1 MKLDLNKTL
10 DLVKG
15 SLLDHEATWNSYLG
29 ENPGWQQT
37 AVNLT
42 GPLILA
48 NVVLGLMFARMTGGF
63 TSMGM
68 HPNFFVALIL
78 ALVLSTI
85 GFLITVGAFN
95 FLAGVFQGKPDFPRA
110 FAAVSMAAVPAWL
123 AGIVGA
129 LVPWVGMLIAL
140 AGGIVCLVFLYKI
153 MPLAL
158 GVPDSKRV
166 LHFVLSL
173 VLIFIV
179 NLVIASV
186 LGLNYMQSGM
196 SDRGFTREDS
206 SGSGVGSGMF
216 GELERQGRLMD
227 AAAADVYDPPGDG
240 ELTEAQVE
248 SYISVMQKTRAAQED
263 YTREMQELAQEIK
276 DKEKA
281 GETPSAAD
289 LGKMYRGVGTAVGA
303 GNAEMEVVKTA
314 GGNWAEHQWVKEQLR
329 VARLQQGEGS
339 DALEH
344 NYELYEEFEEEL
356 EALD

>member
-1 MKLDLNKTL
+1 MKFDWNKTIS
-10 DLVKG
+10 LVKG

-37 AVNLT
+37 AITLT

-48 NVVLGLMFARMTGGF
+48 NVVLGLIFARMTGGF
-63 TSMGM
+63 ASMGM
-68 HPNFFVALIL
+68 HPNFLISLIL
-78 ALVLSTI
+78 ALILTTI
-85 GFLITVGAFN
+85 GFLVAAAVFN
-95 FLAGVFQGKPDFPRA
+95 FLAGVFQGKPDFSRT
-110 FAAVSMAAVPAWL
+110 FAAVSLAAVPACL

-140 AGGIVCLVFLYKI
+140 AGGVISLIFLYRI

-173 VLIFIV
+173 VATIIV
-179 NLVIASV
+179 NLIIVSV
-186 LGLNYMQSGM
+186 LGLNRMQSGM
-196 SDRGFTREDS
+196 ADRGFTRDGS
-206 SGSGVGSGMF
+206 SGTVASGMF

-240 ELTEAQVE
+240 ELSESQVE
-248 SYISVMQKTRAAQED
+248 DYLSVMKKAQAAQED
-263 YTREMQELAQEIK
+263 YAREMQDLAKEIE

-289 LGKMYRGVGTAVGA
+289 LGKIYSGVGTAMGA
-303 GNAEMEVVKTA
+303 NNAEMEVVKTA

-329 VARLQQGEGS
+329 VARLQQGDGP
-339 DALEH
+339 DAIEH
-344 NYELYEEFEEEL
+344 NYALYEEFQEEL